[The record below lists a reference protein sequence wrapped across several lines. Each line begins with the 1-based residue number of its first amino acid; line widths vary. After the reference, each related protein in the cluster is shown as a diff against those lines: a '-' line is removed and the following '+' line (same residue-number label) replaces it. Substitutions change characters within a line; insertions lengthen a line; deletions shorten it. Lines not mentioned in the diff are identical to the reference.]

1 MHAVQ
6 LSLSTTLDFHGSAED
21 LASLPKGKR
30 YWWCKAPHAL
40 AHGTPFVDIGRV
52 SGTQHLRVTVDLPPG
67 RYTVGC
73 GETTRH
79 VVVVAEPVA
88 HVPPTFTV
96 HDGGR
101 AVASGPSPVSGA
113 TSAGPVD
120 PQPTDPHHIRG
131 AAPGSEPFGVTY
143 ERGDVAFSVLSRLV
157 MSGAI
162 PATACATGEVAVT
175 RGAWPDSAG
184 GRQLSP
190 RATVED
196 HTPSDGTWLRRT
208 DRWGVTTHTHD
219 DGSQVTCVGDTCSTP
234 DDTLPGGGVFTGS
247 LSEARERARMVTARD
262 VRAYVDASRAI
273 DAARSVAPPRT
284 ETPPAVVVV
293 EPASVPTFT
302 YDTRG
307 GTVAQDARARV
318 EGDYAYLSSLGMAQR
333 PPFYAAGSVIVEV
346 GRANLV
352 QSYLAHQDMP
362 RTVDALTTVGAM
374 VAAEQRE
381 DVTSRGAVLRMSG
394 DGAIG
399 SMALDREYVQEDQA
413 FGQLV
418 SLHASELPRAGAVM
432 SLLSAETRARVWNER
447 VQAGRDITLRTR
459 VSGPMAPRAVF
470 AAVSPGYT
478 ALDADAVA
486 DIARRALLSL
496 PEGSTARGTVEYN
509 PERATLRFE
518 GLFHADNVSNLS
530 AGDVF
535 KAGFWAESN
544 DAGSGAIRG
553 GLAVDRNLCLNLI
566 RLDHPRLG
574 MFRIVHRGDRA
585 TMVARFAQG
594 IRDASAALTPFLRR
608 WGVLRSAPVASLF
621 DSPSAAAE
629 VNVRAILSELAGL
642 PDDTLPIL
650 RKGALPEGVSVDG
663 IARDVAVETLLGA
676 WRHEPGDTLADVV
689 NAVTRLHTERVPVA
703 VLASADAAATALLTH
718 GWT

>member
-30 YWWCKAPHAL
+30 FWWCKAPHAL

-52 SGTQHLRVTVDLPPG
+52 SGTQPLRVTVDLPPG

-101 AVASGPSPVSGA
+101 ATAAPSPVSGA

-131 AAPGSEPFGVTY
+131 AAPGTEPFGVTY

-175 RGAWPDSAG
+175 RGAWPRNLWGQVAG
-184 GRQLSP
+184 VDLSP
-190 RATVED
+190 
-196 HTPSDGTWLRRT
+196 GI
-208 DRWGVTTHTHD
+208 
-219 DGSQVTCVGDTCSTP
+219 
-234 DDTLPGGGVFTGS
+234 
-247 LSEARERARMVTARD
+247 VTAPAAD
-262 VRAYVDASRAI
+262 D
-273 DAARSVAPPRT
+273 ARSVAPPRT

-293 EPASVPTFT
+293 EPAPAPTFT

-333 PPFYAAGSVIVEV
+333 PPFYAAGSVIIEV
-346 GRANLV
+346 GRQNLV
-352 QSYLAHQDMP
+352 ESYLSHQNMP
-362 RTVDALTTVGAM
+362 RTVDALTTVGSM
-374 VAAEQRE
+374 VAAEQRQ

-432 SLLSAETRARVWNER
+432 SLLSAETRATVWNER

-518 GLFHADNVSNLS
+518 GLFHADNVSNFS

-594 IRDASAALTPFLRR
+594 IRDASAALAPFLRR
-608 WGVLRSAPVASLF
+608 WGVLRAAPVASLF
-621 DSPSAAAE
+621 DSPSASPE
-629 VNVRAILSELAGL
+629 VNVRAILAELAGL
-642 PDDTLPIL
+642 PDETLPL
-650 RKGALPEGVSVDG
+650 VRKGALPEGVSVDG
-663 IARDVAVETLLGA
+663 IARDVAVEMLLGA

-718 GWT
+718 GWA